1 MDKQE
6 RFGIGTIHTAHD
18 GQYEVI
24 GKPEWYSRRIRFLAT
39 GYEVEVPYPALVVG
53 SVKDRLHRSVL
64 GIGYIGE
71 EDFSDHPEFA
81 RIRNRW
87 NSMIRYRV
95 KKNLKIAEEDRCF
108 AEYFKRQVGI

>member
-1 MDKQE
+1 MNDQE
-6 RFGIGTIHTAHD
+6 RFGIGSVHQVHD
-18 GQYEVI
+18 GELEVI
-24 GKPEWYSRRIRFLAT
+24 GKLDWYTRRVRFLTT
-39 GYEVEVPYPALVVG
+39 GYEVDAPIAHLVVG

-64 GIGYIGE
+64 GIGCIGE

-81 RIRNRW
+81 KIRNRW

-95 KKNLKIAEEDRCF
+95 KKNLKIAEEDQCF